1 MLWVSWQRTVQS
13 YAAAGVTAC
22 VARGGRVF
30 WPKRRFLPQNRTPL
44 LERWPGHFPKWTQLL
59 SRQRV
64 FQRKRG
70 LCACEHGPFALEHGL
85 LSRQHGL
92 FTCEHGLFTCE
103 HGLFTCEHGL
113 FTREHGLFTCEHG
126 PFTREHGLFTREH
139 VVFWPKQAPLWS
151 GQAPRRQERSPLCGT
166 QAPLL
171 EMTLLF
177 YTGRLLPGTGAP
189 RGPARRFLLCG
200 RRRRFRPGG
209 GYAAARPSSPQ

>member
-70 LCACEHGPFALEHGL
+70 LCACEHG
-85 LSRQHGL
+85 L

-103 HGLFTCEHGL
+103 HGL
-113 FTREHGLFTCEHG
+113 
-126 PFTREHGLFTREH
+126 FTREHGLFTREH

>member
-85 LSRQHGL
+85 LSRQ
-92 FTCEHGLFTCE
+92 
-103 HGLFTCEHGL
+103 
-113 FTREHGLFTCEHG
+113 HGLFTCEHG